1 MSNKVKL
8 LWLLWSLFG
17 GNHSNYYGHNKEQSE
32 YYFICPVSTG
42 KGESCDVHI
51 IPDMG
56 GVAGWSE
63 LRRKTMSITA

>member
-8 LWLLWSLFG
+8 LKLLWFKI
-17 GNHSNYYGHNKEQSE
+17 HNKEQSE
-32 YYFICPVSTG
+32 YYIICPVSTG

-51 IPDMG
+51 IPDMR

-63 LRRKTMSITA
+63 LRRKTMSITAST